1 MNGSPEADRM
11 LTSVYLALIAGVA
24 MFAVI
29 LIVVIKPIP
38 AGELAFFR
46 PVWLVLAVG
55 SILAAAIL
63 KNRLSG
69 GATPSARLQGAVV
82 VWALA
87 EGPTLFGLVGFM
99 LTGDRVLL
107 FAPLAFFAIV
117 MLRYPP
123 RVFRDGG

>member
-1 MNGSPEADRM
+1 MNDRM
-11 LTSVYLALIAGVA
+11 LTFVYLALIAGVA

-29 LIVVIKPIP
+29 VAVAIAPVP
-38 AGELAFFR
+38 AGEFPFFR

-55 SILAAAIL
+55 SILAAAFL
-63 KNRLSG
+63 KNRLSD
-69 GATPSARLQGAVV
+69 GATPNARLQGAVV

-123 RVFRDGG
+123 RVFRVDG